1 MKTKVMKPNSSVQIT
16 IGNGYLDSLQ
26 KSIAYFSTLIDPTER
41 DEQLQ
46 KMANNEEL
54 SEAGL
59 HFKTLLV
66 LLQTIEN
73 KVISENLIDEV
84 ELD

>member
-1 MKTKVMKPNSSVQIT
+1 MKPNSSVQIT

-73 KVISENLIDEV
+73 KVISENLIDEIA
-84 ELD
+84 L